1 MTALRYAGVYLLTF
15 AVFIVVDLVWLSTV
29 ALKFYTDNIGA
40 SRMQVPP
47 IWPVAIAFYLL
58 YVAGVLVV
66 VSIPAAHSG
75 DLWKAVLFGALFG
88 LCAYA
93 TYDLTNWSTLK
104 DWPAIVSLVDMVWGT
119 TLTAIV
125 ATAGYFITRWL
136 GA

>member
-1 MTALRYAGVYLLTF
+1 MPFLRYAGVYVLTF

-47 IWPVAIAFYLL
+47 VWPVAIAFYLL
-58 YVAGVLVV
+58 YVAGVLVI
-66 VSIPAAHSG
+66 VSVPAAHAG
-75 DLWKAVLFGALFG
+75 ELWKAVAFGALFG

-104 DWPAIVSLVDMVWGT
+104 DWPAIVSMVDMVWGT
-119 TLTAIV
+119 VLTTIV